1 MAVTPLATT
10 DDVEAAW
17 RPLTDEE
24 ITRATALID
33 RASRKIRRRWSDV
46 DARIDAETLTAEDV
60 ADVVAEM
67 VQVAMTQT
75 PGVSQTNEGAGPFS
89 QGVTYTNPNSR
100 LYFTDDMIEV
110 FEGRPH
116 RARMGWLA

>member
-1 MAVTPLATT
+1 MADTPLATT

-17 RPLTDEE
+17 RPLADAEL
-24 ITRATALID
+24 TRAETLIG

-46 DARIDAETLTAEDV
+46 DDRITAGTLTAEDV

-75 PGVSQTNEGAGPFS
+75 PGVSQISETAGPFS
-89 QGVTYTNPNSR
+89 QGETYTNPNSR
-100 LYFTDDMIEV
+100 LYFTADMVEV
-110 FEGRPH
+110 FEGRQ
-116 RARMGWLA
+116 ATVRMGWLA

>member
-1 MAVTPLATT
+1 MSDTPFATT
-10 DDVEAAW
+10 DDVEVAW
-17 RPLTDEE
+17 RPLSNEE
-24 ITRATALID
+24 LSRASALID
-33 RASRKIRRRWSDV
+33 RASRKIRRRWADV
-46 DARIDAETLTAEDV
+46 DDRIEAETLDALAV

-89 QGVTYTNPNSR
+89 QAVTYTNPNSR

-110 FEGRPH
+110 FEGRSLGSK
-116 RARMGWLA
+116 MGWLA

>member
-1 MAVTPLATT
+1 MATLATS

-17 RPLTDEE
+17 RPLTDDERS
-24 ITRATALID
+24 RADALID
-33 RASRKIRRRWSDV
+33 RASRKIRRRWPDV
-46 DARIDAETLTAEDV
+46 DDRIAAGTLDAGDV

-75 PGVSQTNEGAGPFS
+75 PGVVQTNEAAGPFS

-100 LYFTDDMIEV
+100 LYFTADMVEV
-110 FEGRPH
+110 FDGRPAGS
-116 RARMGWLA
+116 RVGWLA